1 MTPYE
6 IGKDK
11 LIRNMNMDNEGVK
24 ILQVYK
30 M

>member
-1 MTPYE
+1 MKPDE

-24 ILQVYK
+24 ILPVYK
-30 M
+30 T